1 VGCVQQEAAVNQI
14 SLKKE
19 SQKNSNKCLT
29 IRRSSIEQ
37 LEARLLFSTMTPA
50 QIEQAYGFN
59 KISFTVNGKTTSGTG
74 AGETIAIVDAY
85 SDPNIVSDLETFDKT
100 YGISNNDSTGKL
112 ALSVLTPEGQPA
124 ADAGWSTEI
133 SLDVEWAHAIAPAAH
148 IDLVEAANS
157 SLSDL
162 LGGVNYARNL
172 AGVSVVSMSWGSS
185 EFFSE
190 QYLDGYFLTPA
201 GHSGV
206 TFVASSGDDGT
217 TNWPA
222 TSPYVLAVG
231 GTTLNT
237 ATNGTYQSESAWV
250 DSGGGYSPIENTWA
264 PDVSYDAN
272 PSTGFSVYDSVAYN
286 GVKGWQTI
294 GGTSAGAPQ
303 WAALVA
309 IADQGR
315 ALHGLSSLSGT
326 QTLDAIYAAPAADF
340 HDITTGHNLYYYATP
355 GWDPATGLGTPVA
368 NLLTNYLSTYGTTST
383 VAVAAA
389 QTTTSSG
396 FPFFFSNGGG
406 YSGGGFL
413 TSSGNSVTGSLRD
426 RYHNVFSRISI

>member
-1 VGCVQQEAAVNQI
+1 MNQLSPKKVNRKDQ
-14 SLKKE
+14 KKT
-19 SQKNSNKCLT
+19 LT
-29 IRRSSIEQ
+29 VRRSSLEQ
-37 LEARLLFSTMTPA
+37 LEARILFSTLTPA

-59 KISFTVNGKTTSGTG
+59 KISFTVSGKTTTGTG

-100 YGISNNDSTGKL
+100 YGISNDDSTGKL
-112 ALSVLTPEGQPA
+112 ALTISTPEGQPA
-124 ADAGWSTEI
+124 ANAGWATEI
-133 SLDVEWAHAIAPAAH
+133 SLDVEWAHAVAPGAH

-157 SLSDL
+157 SISDL
-162 LGGVNYARNL
+162 LGGVNYARDL
-172 AGVSVVSMSWGSS
+172 PGVSVVSMSWGASEFSS
-185 EFFSE
+185 EK
-190 QYLDGYFLTPA
+190 YLDQYFLTTN
-201 GHSGV
+201 GHTGV

-237 ATNGTYQSESAWV
+237 ATNGTYESESAWV

-272 PSTGFSVYDSVAYN
+272 PSTGFAVYDSVADN
-286 GVKGWQTI
+286 GVSGWQTV

-315 ALHGLSSLSGT
+315 ALNGLSALSGT
-326 QTLDAIYAAPAADF
+326 QTLSAIYAAPSTDF

-355 GWDPATGLGTPVA
+355 GWDPATGRGTPVA
-368 NLLTNYLSTYGTTST
+368 NLLASYLSTYGSTST
-383 VAVAAA
+383 AAVAAA
-389 QTTTSSG
+389 QTTSSVSS
-396 FPFFFSNGGG
+396 PFFFESSGGFDGGG
-406 YSGGGFL
+406 FNGGGFL
-413 TSSGNSVTGSLRD
+413 TSTGNSITGSLKD